1 MIEGLLFIK
10 GISALFRVN
19 ITENIFWDFMFL
31 SKKSPLVAI
40 DIGSSSIK
48 LVQLTEFKEGQ
59 YELTRFGMM
68 PLDAECIV
76 EGAIKKPDQVA
87 DALKNLIKAEKIQS
101 RYVVSAVAGEAVF
114 IKKIKVPVMSEEEL
128 SAKITQEAEQYIP
141 FDIDDVALDFQILGT
156 INADKEEDS
165 EDSEEPKPTD
175 DSSQDNDEQKE
186 DSNEGGEMMEALL
199 VAVQRDIIDERT
211 NILLE
216 ADLKPAIIDLDVFAL
231 MNAAQLT
238 ADLSRMGTIA
248 LIDLGDSFTHIN
260 IIQDGAMGYTRDIPV
275 GGGYLTNLLMSKF
288 QVPFQK
294 TLDIKRGKFSSDIKE
309 EEVIEIIVLAYKKV
323 LEEVQNSFENF
334 SILSDHKIER
344 ILLCGGGSMIRGLDE
359 FFADYLKVPV
369 EILDPMQGVKV
380 NPKNFHQSL
389 IDEMSGLSTVA
400 LGLATRRFNYK

>member
-211 NILLE
+211 NILLD

-369 EILDPMQGVKV
+369 EILDPMQGIKV

-400 LGLATRRFNYK
+400 LGLATRRFDYK